1 MDCNRKVMSYKYLH
15 LVTYLKNQ
23 SYNKSI
29 SSVFYVATNKINIQW
44 SSLTLYCQARIEKK
58 KKKDRSSFK
67 QCKVAADPGQVA
79 HPVNILPHCFTLF
92 FAKFK
97 LPETTNLWKRVV
109 TSLYM
114 W

>member
-1 MDCNRKVMSYKYLH
+1 MI
-15 LVTYLKNQ
+15 Q
-23 SYNKSI
+23 S
-29 SSVFYVATNKINIQW
+29 
-44 SSLTLYCQARIEKK
+44 TLYCQARIEKK

-97 LPETTNLWKRVV
+97 LPETTNCCLRGKYSKNKIVE
-109 TSLYM
+109 M
-114 W
+114 CEKK